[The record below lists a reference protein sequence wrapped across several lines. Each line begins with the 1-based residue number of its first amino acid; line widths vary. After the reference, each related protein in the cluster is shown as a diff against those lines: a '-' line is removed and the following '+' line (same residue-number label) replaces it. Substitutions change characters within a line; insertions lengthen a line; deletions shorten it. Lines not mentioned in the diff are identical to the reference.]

1 METTNMED
9 TLLLQQQ
16 YSKQLEEQIKIME
29 QLLELKDKTIN
40 INNEHIKE
48 LKAKIDE
55 LMELLD
61 KAIKVTSKNI

>member
-1 METTNMED
+1 MED